1 MAVMR
6 DRIRILAALIAAPLV
21 GFGSQQA
28 AAGSTTASKKKVTKK
43 KATKKK
49 ATKKKVAKRKTKKK
63 ATKKKAKKKVAKRKT
78 KKKVA
83 KKKVTRVS
91 EPGTLAL
98 MGSGLVAAGVMRKL
112 GSRRKNRQKK

>member
-6 DRIRILAALIAAPLV
+6 DRLRILAALIAAPLV

-28 AAGSTTASKKKVTKK
+28 AAGSTTASKKKV
-43 KATKKK
+43 
-49 ATKKKVAKRKTKKK
+49 TKKK